1 MIAEILS
8 VGTEILLGNI
18 VNTNAH
24 FLSTELASIGV
35 NVFYQTVASDNA
47 KRLSEALDIAIK
59 RSDIIITTGGLG
71 PTEDDLTKETV
82 AKYFDEP
89 LILDN
94 DDLNKI
100 KQYFNKLNLNFTKNN
115 EKQSYFPKNSTILNN
130 NNGTASGCMVEKNGK
145 IVIMLPGPPNEM
157 KPMFLNE
164 VKKILQQKSNE
175 IYFTNFLNVIGV
187 GESLLEE
194 KIKHIIQ
201 NQTNPSVALYAG
213 DSQVKIRLTA
223 KANSIEDAK
232 NIIKPIKDELY
243 NILGQNIFSEDD
255 KTLSETI
262 VDLLKQKNLTL
273 AIAESC
279 TGGMIASKI
288 VDVPSASSVFLEG
301 LVTYSNESK
310 VKRLFVSQK
319 TLDEFGAVS
328 SQTAKE
334 MAQGVCKV
342 VNADVSI
349 STTGVAGPTGGTDK
363 KPVGLIYISVN
374 IKGNTTTKEFYMTGN
389 REKIR
394 LRTTIVALDIL
405 RCELIN
411 SVI

>member
-59 RSDIIITTGGLG
+59 RSDIVITTGGLG

-89 LILDN
+89 LILDD

-187 GESLLEE
+187 GESILEE

-201 NQTNPSVALYAG
+201 KQTNPSVALYAG

-349 STTGVAGPTGGTDK
+349 STTGIAGPSGGTDE
-363 KPVGLIYISVN
+363 KPVGLIYICVN
-374 IKGNTTTKEFYMTGN
+374 VKGNTIIKELYAKGD

-394 LRTTIVALDIL
+394 LRATIVALDVL
-405 RCELIN
+405 RRELM
-411 SVI
+411 